1 MISNTFPSLVVKLVQ
16 KEMVNNATFRKILLL
31 SSDNI
36 DNATSICKTYAD
48 KDGNKTVEKC

>member
-1 MISNTFPSLVVKLVQ
+1 MISNTFLSLVVKLVQ

-36 DNATSICKTYAD
+36 DNAT
-48 KDGNKTVEKC
+48 

>member
-36 DNATSICKTYAD
+36 DNAT
-48 KDGNKTVEKC
+48 